1 MSGTVSRE
9 DRVRRKSA
17 KIMTNGAATHWLGAG
32 IWSRTGKNGPMAV
45 AVSPLTTYAREV
57 SDVM

>member
-1 MSGTVSRE
+1 M
-9 DRVRRKSA
+9 RRKSA